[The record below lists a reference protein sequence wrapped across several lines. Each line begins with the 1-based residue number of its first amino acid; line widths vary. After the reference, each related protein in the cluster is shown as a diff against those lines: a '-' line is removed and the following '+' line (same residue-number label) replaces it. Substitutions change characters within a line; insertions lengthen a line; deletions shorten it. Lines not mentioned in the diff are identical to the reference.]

1 MKKLFLAAGAV
12 LVFAAQQPE
21 LPVYTDITKESGVT
35 FKHSYG
41 DHHLDNIVE
50 GTGAGVC
57 IFDYDNDGLL
67 DIYFV
72 TGTWTK
78 GVSDNEGRDLRGKL
92 SNRLYKNLGNNRFV
106 DVTEKAGVGGKGI
119 FSSGCS
125 AADYDND
132 GFVDLYVLNY
142 GENILHHN
150 NGDGTFTDVTEK
162 SGLGDKHW
170 SLSAVW
176 LDYNNDGWLDVY
188 VCNTSATTKAS
199 SAIFTPPPATPA
211 RSATTANPT
220 SSTATTETAR
230 SRM

>member
-1 MKKLFLAAGAV
+1 MKAPFIAGAAV
-12 LVFAAQQPE
+12 LAFAAAQQE
-21 LPVYTDITKESGVT
+21 LPVYADITKEAGVT

-57 IFDYDNDGLL
+57 VFDYNNDGLL

-92 SNRLYKNLGNNRFV
+92 SNRLYRNLGNNRFV

-142 GENILHHN
+142 GENVLYHN

-162 SGLGDKHW
+162 SGLGDKH
-170 SLSAVW
+170 
-176 LDYNNDGWLDVY
+176 
-188 VCNTSATTKAS
+188 
-199 SAIFTPPPATPA
+199 
-211 RSATTANPT
+211 
-220 SSTATTETAR
+220 
-230 SRM
+230 